1 MTGPPSSL
9 APVRGSTTSLPD
21 RPDTVVG
28 LLRRLTEDVSK
39 LFRQEV
45 ALATAEITRSL
56 TGVVRGAAWL
66 AIAGALLFAG
76 LLVLLAAAVLA
87 LALILPSWA
96 AALIVGFGVGAAGF
110 GLLRIGG
117 RKLAGT
123 TIAPKHTAESLR
135 MDKAVITRQ
144 THEPE
149 T

>member
-1 MTGPPSSL
+1 MTGPPSL
-9 APVRGSTTSLPD
+9 APVRRTTTSLPD
-21 RPDTVVG
+21 RPDTVLG

-45 ALATAEITRSL
+45 ALASAEFTRSL
-56 TGVVRGAAWL
+56 TGVVRGAKSL
-66 AIAGALLFAG
+66 ALAGALLFAA

-117 RKLAGT
+117 RKFAAT
-123 TIAPKHTAESLR
+123 DIAPKHTAESLR
-135 MDKAVITRQ
+135 LDKAVITRE

>member
-9 APVRGSTTSLPD
+9 APVRRPTTSLPE
-21 RPDTVVG
+21 RPDTVLG

-45 ALATAEITRSL
+45 ALASAELTRSL
-56 TGVVRGAAWL
+56 AGMVRGAASL
-66 AIAGALLFAG
+66 AIAGALLFAA
-76 LLVLLAAAVLA
+76 LLVLLTAAVLA
-87 LALILPSWA
+87 LALILPAWA

-110 GLLRIGG
+110 ALLRIAS

-123 TIAPKHTAESLR
+123 SIAPKHTVESLR
-135 MDKAVITRQ
+135 MDKAVITRE